1 MPELAV
7 KIKIAPSSSS
17 TTISGMS
24 HHFFSCRV
32 NLKNSLRSAHID
44 FFQGRISNHCWQWQI
59 CAAQLRFL
67 EQLPAALRILRIQR
81 ACKKYE
87 VRLFCSRIERSCSS
101 SG

>member
-67 EQLPAALRILRIQR
+67 EQLPAALRILRCLLYTSDAADDLLCVDLGGR
-81 ACKKYE
+81 
-87 VRLFCSRIERSCSS
+87 R
-101 SG
+101 